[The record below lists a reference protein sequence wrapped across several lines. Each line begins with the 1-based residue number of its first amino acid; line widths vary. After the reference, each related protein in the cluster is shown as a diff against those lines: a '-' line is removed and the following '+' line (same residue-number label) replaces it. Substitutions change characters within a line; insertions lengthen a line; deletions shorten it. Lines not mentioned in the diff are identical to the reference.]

1 MNIKLHAHQMH
12 NNNCWGINCTIVPTP
27 MVLQLWP
34 EGAEPGSGVQRFVM
48 AANWQRGFEVKILYF
63 EIVTRTTS

>member
-1 MNIKLHAHQMH
+1 
-12 NNNCWGINCTIVPTP
+12 

-48 AANWQRGFEVKILYF
+48 AANWQRGFEVKFLYF
-63 EIVTRTTS
+63 ENSIVYFWVPP